1 MSQTL
6 SQSVEL
12 MLIAPQSWP
21 ASDKSVKT
29 PASLGIPALQVKL
42 AWLLTPYQVDPLR
55 ACAQTDWLLV
65 LMETV
70 KLVYQ

>member
-21 ASDKSVKT
+21 ASGNHVKI
-29 PASLGIPALQVKL
+29 PAPLGIPALQAKHV
-42 AWLLTPYQVDPLR
+42 W
-55 ACAQTDWLLV
+55 
-65 LMETV
+65 
-70 KLVYQ
+70 